1 MTKKLHNTMSI
12 FASGY
17 VTLKKA
23 KSTYGRA
30 GLSQP
35 DRNDQKKR
43 IINNNNNYNQ
53 HKILEK
59 KRFSQTFL
67 AVSSMY

>member
-1 MTKKLHNTMSI
+1 MTKKLHNTTSI
-12 FASGY
+12 FAVGY
-17 VTLKKA
+17 VTLEKA
-23 KSTYGRA
+23 KSMYGRA
-30 GLSQP
+30 GLSEP
-35 DRNDQKKR
+35 DLNDQKKR
-43 IINNNNNYNQ
+43 IINNDNNYNQ